1 MERVPISAFVRSSAL
16 AILALILAC
25 APPVPEPGRAPLAEA
40 TTRPPIRGTRLLPTT
55 SDGVGGRVRVEVT
68 GPVAPGE
75 TATATALTAPGASCA
90 VVVTYASGPSEAQGL
105 DPKSAGDDDAI
116 RWSWLVGIN
125 TTPGSWPV
133 DIACVE
139 PDGRRTTGRT
149 LLTVLGADLPLPT
162 GSGEAGP

>member
-1 MERVPISAFVRSSAL
+1 M
-16 AILALILAC
+16 
-25 APPVPEPGRAPLAEA
+25 
-40 TTRPPIRGTRLLPTT
+40 
-55 SDGVGGRVRVEVT
+55 EVT

-105 DPKSAGDDDAI
+105 DPKSAGDDGAI

>member
-1 MERVPISAFVRSSAL
+1 MPIDAGMHRRAAL
-16 AILALILAC
+16 VVLAALLAC
-25 APPVPEPGRAPLAEA
+25 APPAPVPARDALAAEPTP
-40 TTRPPIRGTRLLPTT
+40 RPPIRGTRLLPTT

-105 DPKSAGDDDAI
+105 DPKTAGDDGSAS
-116 RWSWLVGIN
+116 WSWIVGIN

-149 LLTVLGADLPLPT
+149 LLMVLGADLPLPT

>member
-1 MERVPISAFVRSSAL
+1 MPIDAGMHRRAAL
-16 AILALILAC
+16 VVLAALLAC
-25 APPVPEPGRAPLAEA
+25 APPAPVPARDALAAEPTP
-40 TTRPPIRGTRLLPTT
+40 RPPIRGTRLLPTT

-105 DPKSAGDDDAI
+105 DPKTAGDDGSAS
-116 RWSWLVGIN
+116 WSWIVGIN

>member
-1 MERVPISAFVRSSAL
+1 MPIDAGMHRRAAL
-16 AILALILAC
+16 VVLAALLAC
-25 APPVPEPGRAPLAEA
+25 APPAPVPARDALAAEPTP
-40 TTRPPIRGTRLLPTT
+40 RPPIRGTRLLPTT

-68 GPVAPGE
+68 GLVVPGD
-75 TATATALTAPGASCA
+75 TATATAVTAPSASCTIE
-90 VVVTYASGPSEAQGL
+90 VTYASGLSEAQGL
-105 DPKSAGDDDAI
+105 DPKTAGDDGSV
-116 RWSWLVGIN
+116 SWTWIVGIN